1 MPCCFVSCCFVP
13 RQEPK
18 RLDLQ
23 QPRGHGGNLEPSAS
37 QARVSE
43 RGDFLSGCARSFDGE
58 NANDRSRTEAS
69 RMVYERSTSEV
80 VREWHLP
87 VFSMQASSFFLNET
101 ARNQTKPNETKRN
114 RTERLYERNQT
125 VLLSK
130 TANVLN
136 DNCRFHKRN
145 GTLLEPFFL
154 THTVLVYMYI
164 HVLYMYM
171 KICSILSRLTQ

>member
-1 MPCCFVSCCFVP
+1 MRNAVRKNLISFPFRSVSFRFVPCRFVSCCFVP

-23 QPRGHGGNLEPSAS
+23 QPRRHGGNLEPSVS
-37 QARVSE
+37 RARVSE

-87 VFSMQASSFFLNET
+87 VFSMQASSFFKNET
-101 ARNQTKPNETKRN
+101 ARNQTKRNETKRN

-136 DNCRFHKRN
+136 DNCRFQKRN
-145 GTLLEPFFL
+145 GTLLEPFF
-154 THTVLVYMYI
+154 
-164 HVLYMYM
+164 
-171 KICSILSRLTQ
+171 

>member
-1 MPCCFVSCCFVP
+1 MPCRLVSCCFVL

-37 QARVSE
+37 RARVSE
-43 RGDFLSGCARSFDGE
+43 RGDSLSGCARSFDGE

-87 VFSMQASSFFLNET
+87 VFSMQASSFLKTKRHE
-101 ARNQTKPNETKRN
+101 TKPNETKRN

-136 DNCRFHKRN
+136 DNCRFQKRN
-145 GTLLEPFFL
+145 GTLLEPFF
-154 THTVLVYMYI
+154 
-164 HVLYMYM
+164 
-171 KICSILSRLTQ
+171 